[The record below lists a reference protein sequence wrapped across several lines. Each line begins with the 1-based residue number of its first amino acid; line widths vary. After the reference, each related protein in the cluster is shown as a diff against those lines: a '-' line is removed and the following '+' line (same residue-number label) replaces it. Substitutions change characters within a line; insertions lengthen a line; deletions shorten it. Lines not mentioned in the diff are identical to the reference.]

1 MTGKS
6 ASDVGQTAGLL
17 NEASVKLEDA
27 NFLVEHSDTEQAMMA
42 VEKCME
48 DLREAVAEHDVGEE
62 NAPMWEISRG
72 DVESY
77 VGCELVDVAFSELG
91 SAVVMVFEK
100 NDGDLHGFKL
110 TPRDAVKVCDIEV
123 ADA

>member
-1 MTGKS
+1 MATTPEQDGSK
-6 ASDVGQTAGLL
+6 TAGLL

-27 NFLVEHSDTEQAMMA
+27 NKLVEMGDEEQAMMA

-48 DLREAVAEHDVGEE
+48 DLREAVAEHDVGKE
-62 NAPMWEISRG
+62 NAPLWEISRG

-91 SAVVMVFEK
+91 SAVVLVFEK
-100 NDGDLHGFKL
+100 GDGGLHGFKL
-110 TPRDAVKVCDIEV
+110 TPRESVKVCDIEV
-123 ADA
+123 A